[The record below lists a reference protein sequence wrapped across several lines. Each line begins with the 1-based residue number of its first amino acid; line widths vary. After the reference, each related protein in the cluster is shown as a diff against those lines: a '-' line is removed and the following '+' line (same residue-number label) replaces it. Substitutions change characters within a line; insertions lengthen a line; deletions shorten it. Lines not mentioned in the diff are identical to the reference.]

1 MLSPFFY
8 GETFFIA
15 RDSMEFSLTVG
26 ERLSSIIII
35 FLIFPSVI
43 QTPMDVGD
51 KGGAVGSI

>member
-1 MLSPFFY
+1 MARH
-8 GETFFIA
+8 FFIA

-35 FLIFPSVI
+35 FFLIFPSVI